1 MVISRSDVRDQ
12 WAERIERRIMAF
24 FDLAF
29 HIFLD
34 LMHGHVSGTFDKG
47 LHILVPGAEHQLAHS
62 VQLGELR
69 FIVGI
74 VDRARTKSVTQRHRN
89 VILSQNIAD
98 IVEVFI

>member
-29 HIFLD
+29 PIFLD

-47 LHILVPGAEHQLAHS
+47 LHILVPVSYTHLDVYKRQIVSFEHIHIQIID
-62 VQLGELR
+62 R
-69 FIVGI
+69 IVALI
-74 VDRARTKSVTQRHRN
+74 INN
-89 VILSQNIAD
+89 V
-98 IVEVFI
+98 